1 MSEAE
6 FAAALLNPDL
16 AVPAGVVDPM
26 GRPAPM
32 RFAVYRNNVTQGLG
46 KALEA
51 GFPAVLALVGEAFF
65 RAMALAFLRAHP
77 PRGRI
82 MMFYGAEFAGF
93 IAGFEPAR
101 GLGYL
106 ADVARLEQAL
116 RESYHAADAEAV
128 AVEALAALPETDL
141 LAARLRLAPA
151 LRVLRSDWP
160 VFGIYNAS
168 LRGAASPPMRGED
181 VLVTR
186 AAFDPVMQVLPAG
199 GAGFIEALLAGKV
212 LAEALAGV
220 PEGFDLAAILAMLI
234 GAQAIVGV
242 EA

>member
-1 MSEAE
+1 MSEAD

-16 AVPAGVVDPM
+16 AVPAGVVDAF
-26 GRPAPM
+26 GRPAPV
-32 RFAVYRNNVTQGLG
+32 RFNVYRNNVTQGLG

-51 GFPAVLALVGEAFF
+51 GFPAVLALVGEEFF

-82 MMFYGAEFAGF
+82 MMLYGDEFAGF

-116 RESYHAADAEAV
+116 RESYHAADASAV
-128 AVEALAALPETDL
+128 AAQDLTALPEAQL
-141 LAARLRLAPA
+141 LSARLQLAPA
-151 LRVLRSDWP
+151 LRLVRSDWP
-160 VFGIYNAS
+160 VLGIYNAG
-168 LRGAASPPMRGED
+168 LKGAASPAMRGED

-186 AAFDPVMQVLPAG
+186 PQFDPVMQVLPTG
-199 GAGFIEALLAGKV
+199 GARFVEALLARKTLV
-212 LAEALAGV
+212 EALAGV
-220 PEGFDLAAILAMLI
+220 PQGFDLAAVLGILI
-234 GAQAIVGV
+234 GTQAIVGV
-242 EA
+242 EG

>member
-1 MSEAE
+1 MSEAD

-16 AVPAGVVDPM
+16 AVPAGVVDPF
-26 GRPAPM
+26 GRPAPL
-32 RFAVYRNNVTQGLG
+32 RFNVYRNNVTQGLG

-51 GFPAVLALVGEAFF
+51 GFPAVLALVGDEFF

-82 MMFYGAEFAGF
+82 MMLYGDEFAGF
-93 IAGFEPAR
+93 VAGFEPAR

-116 RESYHAADAEAV
+116 RESYHAADAEA
-128 AVEALAALPETDL
+128 LAPQILSALPEARL

-151 LRVLRSDWP
+151 LRLVRSDWP
-160 VFGIYNAS
+160 VLGIYNAS
-168 LRGAASPPMRGED
+168 LKGAAAPAMRGED

-186 AAFDPVMQVLPAG
+186 PEFDPVMQVLPAG
-199 GAGFIEALLAGKV
+199 GAGFVEAVLAGKTLV
-212 LAEALAGV
+212 ETLAEV
-220 PEGFDLAAILAMLI
+220 PQGFDLAAVLGLLI